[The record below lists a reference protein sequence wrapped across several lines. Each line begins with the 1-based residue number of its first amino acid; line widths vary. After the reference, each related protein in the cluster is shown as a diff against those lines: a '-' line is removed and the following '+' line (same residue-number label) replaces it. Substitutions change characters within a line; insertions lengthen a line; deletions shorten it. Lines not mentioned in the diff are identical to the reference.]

1 MLSKR
6 KLPIKKNILIIGGNG
21 FVGKYLCEVLK
32 KKYNLYKISRSV
44 KFDSFKC
51 DITNYKKL
59 NFLLSKLNID
69 FKFVI
74 NLSGQIENNKKK
86 LEKNIIKGNLNLIK
100 YFNSTNTKIIFFDLS
115 LPFCL
120 VPIFITGFL
129 KDDAS

>member
-21 FVGKYLCEVLK
+21 FIGKYLCGVLK

-44 KFDSFKC
+44 KFDSLKC

-59 NFLLSKLNID
+59 NFLLSKLNIN

-74 NLSGQIENNKKK
+74 KIL
-86 LEKNIIKGNLNLIK
+86 II
-100 YFNSTNTKIIFFDLS
+100 
-115 LPFCL
+115 
-120 VPIFITGFL
+120 
-129 KDDAS
+129 